1 MRHRGC
7 ARNGCH
13 SLRLADGSAVGADR
27 AKAYGYAL
35 YCGRDAR
42 YVTSLRRLRT
52 WSYTHVRLTPS
63 APRMHAYTHAEVQA
77 PQTRPSCAAAHMR
90 AVDGDPDQ
98 SVARK
103 RAATAVVA
111 GKASLRRG
119 RRRLSRIVQVISRD
133 PYKQRVT
140 VRTRV
145 AHENAPSPRR
155 QRRHDVNLSD
165 VPTTSTTKLT
175 RPTHGAPVP
184 RSDVHSM
191 FRLGPRAQAI
201 CI

>member
-1 MRHRGC
+1 MRLHVTSHIRLRADASSERTNEASTCRHRENENAVRHREC
-7 ARNGCH
+7 ARDSCH
-13 SLRLADGSAVGADR
+13 SSRLADCSAVGADR

-42 YVTSLRRLRT
+42 YVTALRRLRT

-111 GKASLRRG
+111 GKASPRRG
-119 RRRLSRIVQVISRD
+119 RRRLSRIISSD
-133 PYKQRVT
+133 
-140 VRTRV
+140 
-145 AHENAPSPRR
+145 R
-155 QRRHDVNLSD
+155 QGSLWA
-165 VPTTSTTKLT
+165 TT
-175 RPTHGAPVP
+175 
-184 RSDVHSM
+184 
-191 FRLGPRAQAI
+191 
-201 CI
+201 